1 MPYRDGVGDRKKR
14 YGTNLNLGKKKKAEP
29 FRNKHES
36 CLDFNLTASVEG

>member
-1 MPYRDGVGDRKKR
+1 MPYRDGAGKGKKR
-14 YGTNLNLGKKKKAEP
+14 YGTNLNLGKMKKTDP